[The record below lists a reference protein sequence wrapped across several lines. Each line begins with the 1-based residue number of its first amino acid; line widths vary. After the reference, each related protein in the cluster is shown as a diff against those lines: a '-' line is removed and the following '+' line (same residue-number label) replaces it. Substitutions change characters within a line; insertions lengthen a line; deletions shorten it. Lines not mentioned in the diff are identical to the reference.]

1 MHISDHEKLMTIP
14 FSSDPTE
21 AAFFCFN
28 KGNFLDAE
36 AGFRAILAVQPGQPD
51 ALHGM
56 ACLARAHGQNATA
69 IALLG
74 RALQKPDVSPD
85 RKARMHITLGF
96 ALLEQGHS
104 EAARAALQVAVL
116 LQPFDPNAHVAL
128 AEALVVLGRRED
140 ARKAL
145 QKAAA
150 LLADK
155 SNVRTRLGELFLD
168 DGLVMQAVGE
178 FRQVVRDR
186 PGDGAALANLGAA
199 LFAGNAFDEAGEVLL
214 RACKLGAETAE
225 TLNSLGLVQMARG
238 ELAAACCTLG
248 RALELRPSDARI
260 ANSLGTILM
269 EIGRREDAEALF
281 QMIMARESGEEAERA
296 RFNRSTVLLGQGRF
310 AEGWRDFESRR
321 SLLGAVSDSPQ
332 WDGSAGEVPVAV
344 LGEQGL
350 GDEVQFLRF
359 LIQAARLR
367 PLRLRFRAAALARL
381 MPELDQ
387 ERILPAEGPVA
398 AEISLLSLPA
408 VLGLEAP
415 PSTDPYLAVEET
427 LEAVRIGLCWSGNP
441 SYRFDRRRSVPSRC
455 LEALR
460 QVSGIRFV
468 ALQPGDAPEWMER
481 VSLETSED
489 LAREVRRCALVI
501 SVDTLVAHMAG
512 ALGRPLWLLN
522 REGGDWRWK
531 DVNWYRDVRQFR
543 PPAGAGIAEGW
554 SVVLEDVAAA
564 LSLREW

>member
-1 MHISDHEKLMTIP
+1 MTVL

-21 AAFFCFN
+21 TAFACF
-28 KGNFLDAE
+28 DAGDLSGAE
-36 AGFRAILAVQPGQPD
+36 EGFRVILTTEPGQPD

-56 ACLARAHGQNATA
+56 ACLARARGQSATA
-69 IALLG
+69 VALMG
-74 RALQKPDVSPD
+74 RALQKSAVSPD
-85 RKARMHITLGF
+85 RRARMHITLGL
-96 ALLEQGHS
+96 ALLEQGHT
-104 EAARAALQVAVL
+104 EAARAALHVSVL
-116 LQPFDPNAHVAL
+116 LQPADPRAHAAL
-128 AEALVVLGRRED
+128 AEALAGLGRRGE
-140 ARKAL
+140 AREAL
-145 QKAAA
+145 QKAAD

-155 SNVRTRLGELFLD
+155 SNVRTRIGELFLD

-199 LFAGNAFDEAGEVLL
+199 LFAGNAFDEAGDVLL
-214 RACKLGAETAE
+214 RACELGAGTAE
-225 TLNSLGLVQMARG
+225 TLNSLGLVQMVRG
-238 ELAAACCTLG
+238 ELAAACSTLG

-260 ANSLGTILM
+260 ANNLGTILM
-269 EIGRREDAEALF
+269 EIGRLEDADALF
-281 QMIMARESGEEAERA
+281 QMIMAREAGEEAERA
-296 RFNRSTVLLGQGRF
+296 RFNRATVLLGQGRF
-310 AEGWRDFESRR
+310 VEGWRDFESRR
-321 SLLGAVSDSPQ
+321 SLLGLVSDSPQ
-332 WDGSAGEVPVAV
+332 WDGSAGEEPVAV

-367 PLRLRFRAAALARL
+367 PLRLRFRTSALAGL
-381 MPELDQ
+381 MPDLDQ
-387 ERILPAEGPVA
+387 GRILPAEGPVA
-398 AEISLLSLPA
+398 AEISLLSLPT
-408 VLGLEAP
+408 VLELEAP
-415 PSTDPYLAVEET
+415 PSAEPYLAVGEKP
-427 LEAVRIGLCWSGNP
+427 EAGRIGLCWSGNP
-441 SYRFDRRRSVPSRC
+441 FYRFDRRRSVPAEC
-455 LEALR
+455 LEALQ

-481 VSLETSED
+481 VPLETSED
-489 LAREVRRCALVI
+489 LAREVWRCALVI

-543 PPAGAGIAEGW
+543 PPVGAGIAEGW

-564 LSLREW
+564 LSLRER